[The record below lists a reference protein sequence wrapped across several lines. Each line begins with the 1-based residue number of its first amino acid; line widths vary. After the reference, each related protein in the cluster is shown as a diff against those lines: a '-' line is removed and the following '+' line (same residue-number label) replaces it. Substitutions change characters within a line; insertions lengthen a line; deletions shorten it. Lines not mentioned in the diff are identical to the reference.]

1 MTETCIAVYVN
12 GKLSSLQK
20 IPKKARVQVRV
31 EEREEEQM
39 PIIDRKKILFA
50 LTVYDSKEK

>member
-1 MTETCIAVYVN
+1 MTQTYVAVYTN
-12 GKLSSLQK
+12 GKLSALQK
-20 IPKKARVQVRV
+20 VRKKARVQIRI

-39 PIIDRKKILFA
+39 PIIDRRKVFFA